1 MLTRS
6 TTHRQFLSIALPMV
20 LAALASPLPGIVDTA
35 MLGHLGSVDYLSA
48 VAAGSTIIGL
58 LIWSFSFLRMGTTAT
73 TARALGSND
82 QAHCQ
87 LLLAQSLILAAVLGM
102 AIVVFQKPLFW
113 LGFMLVTPPEQS
125 LALAETYTAIRIFA
139 APAILG
145 SFCITGW
152 LIGIQKAKAA
162 LALMLLVNGLNV
174 GLDFFFI
181 IHLDMNSEGA
191 AWASLIAEY
200 AGLLVGLTIVSR
212 LALATGFRTELGLV
226 NTGKHHMHKDHL
238 ITELRQLSKY
248 RELFIVNRHLLV
260 RTTCLIFVFAFFTAQ
275 GAKQTAA
282 ILAANAILM
291 QLFFLFAFGLD
302 GFAHAAEA
310 LSGQAIG
317 ERNEALFYKTCEL
330 AAGWGFVVASL
341 TTSLYLGF
349 DSTIIGFFTNIE
361 TVSAIAGEYFIW
373 LAMVPLTAVIS
384 FVLDGIFLGAGKT
397 RSMQNIMLVC
407 ALTVFLPT
415 WYLTRDLGNDGLW
428 LAFLLFMAARTI
440 LMATTFWRVSQLGGW
455 LIEVPAP

>member
-1 MLTRS
+1 
-6 TTHRQFLSIALPMV
+6 MV

-35 MLGHLGSVDYLSA
+35 VLGHLGNVAYLSA

-87 LLLAQSLILAAVLGM
+87 LLLAQSLVLAAALGM
-102 AIVVFQKPLFW
+102 AIVVLQKPLLW
-113 LGFMLVTPPEQS
+113 LGFLLITPPEQS
-125 LALAETYTAIRIFA
+125 LALAETYASIRILA

-145 SFCITGW
+145 GFCITGW

-162 LALMLLVNGLNV
+162 LTLMLLVNGLNV
-174 GLDFFFI
+174 GLDFIFI
-181 IHLDMNSEGA
+181 IGLDMNSEGA

-200 AGLLVGLTIVSR
+200 AGLLVGLAIASR
-212 LALATGFRTELGLV
+212 LALATGPRAGLGFT
-226 NTGKHHMHKDHL
+226 NTDQHHQDKSTL
-238 ITELRQLSKY
+238 ITQLRQLSQY
-248 RELFIVNRHLLV
+248 RELFTVNQHLLI
-260 RTTCLIFVFAFFTAQ
+260 RTACLIFVFAFFTAQ

-291 QLFFLFAFGLD
+291 QLFFLFSFGLD
-302 GFAHAAEA
+302 GFAQAAEA

-317 ERNEALFYKTCEL
+317 ARDEALFYKTCKL
-330 AAGWGFVVASL
+330 AAGWGVFVAAL
-341 TTSLYLGF
+341 TTSLYLSF
-349 DSTIIGFFTNIE
+349 DNTIISFFTNIE
-361 TVSAIAGEYFIW
+361 TVSAIASEHFVW
-373 LAMVPLTAVIS
+373 LAMVPLTAVVS

-397 RSMQNIMLVC
+397 KSMQNIMLLC

-415 WYLTRDLGNDGLW
+415 WYLTRALGNDGLW
-428 LAFLLFMAARTI
+428 LAFLLFMAARTV
-440 LMATTFWRVSQLGGW
+440 LMSATFWRLSQRGGW
-455 LIEVPAP
+455 LAEVPAL